1 MKKNIILGS
10 VLIILGLLI
19 AVGPQT
25 IFPVCGAKATTD
37 SSQSMSENMNMFSE
51 GNAGA
56 AAMSPKKMACN
67 YTAKAELGA
76 GGFIAILGV
85 LFLILKD
92 DKTRLGIGIASALQ
106 GILVILY
113 PTVLMGVCG
122 SVHMGCNAVTRPALV
137 ILGVITLLI
146 SGYAIVSY
154 QKK

>member
-10 VLIILGLLI
+10 ILIILGLLI

-25 IFPVCGAKATTD
+25 IFPVCGAKANTEK
-37 SSQSMSENMNMFSE
+37 SQSMSENMNMSSE
-51 GNAGA
+51 GNNGA
-56 AAMSPKKMACN
+56 TAMSPKKMACN
-67 YTAKAELGA
+67 YTAKAEIGA
-76 GGFIAILGV
+76 GVLIAVFGI
-85 LFLILKD
+85 LFLVLKE
-92 DKTRLGIGIASALQ
+92 DKTKLGIGIASALQ

-113 PTVLMGVCG
+113 PTVLTGVCG

-146 SGYAIVSY
+146 SGYAVFSY